1 MNLIKNKNKQQQNK
15 EKDGEE
21 EEEGHTGRRKQQ
33 VGGGMGERRG
43 GESDNWILFVPY
55 SYLSWQQR

>member
-21 EEEGHTGRRKQQ
+21 EEEEGHTGRHKQQ

-43 GESDNWILFVPY
+43 GIG
-55 SYLSWQQR
+55 